1 MSPPAPLLLPLS
13 LLVLSLVLLFPFAA
27 SYRVA
32 PDTEAANPFVPYESG
47 FVGVQNE
54 PSNFLRERTN
64 EGAPGTQTYPRQF
77 GGQDGDSRG
86 KQICPGMVG
95 PLTDGKYYCLAKEYG
110 YCDRRS
116 GSCFCNL
123 GYEGIDCGS
132 CSPSHVREGGL
143 CYPKKLCPNDCSGSG
158 VCDYLTGTCT
168 CREHRIGNDCSM
180 KQCTHWDEKCNEC
193 DDGGCLKCTEG
204 YAVNRG
210 LPALFQCRSCTIH
223 DPRCSVCTVT
233 ECLACADPLLT
244 SIRRSGARPKDIA
257 LPQDELDRELSI
269 LVPFGSLQSNA
280 FDEAEPFYLQ
290 KSGPDL
296 DSVAEAC
303 DQGFDT
309 NRDWNCSSTVISHKV
324 CGHNGTF
331 SFSSPEYALNEGG
344 GSVRITVQRSGGV
357 ANAASVD
364 YNLEHITTNDTHVT
378 ATHIYTTSQTLDFAA
393 GQISKSFLVT
403 IHDDRVLTGDRKF
416 LLSLTNP
423 TNGALL
429 GPSRRTTVTI
439 LDDDGQRTVPSLT
452 STLQNSTPLQ
462 YTKWSADWNVAG
474 APELTGSTESNP
486 LWHTRA
492 FAGDANTFTV
502 QATKGSGVGQN
513 TGGDTVLLEVTEK
526 KYRAGYSTS
535 LTPGD
540 KLTYDYNSLSRSSMV
555 HGHRMSTIKNVQE
568 VAADNGDGTYDA
580 SITVERAGNYELHAK
595 LVIPGGF
602 LGHYY
607 DDPYM
612 TPERLTK
619 RRVDAQ
625 LNFDWETGTVTTFG
639 KDFAS
644 VWWGGKIMVSSSALY
659 TFSLEFDDNARLYI
673 DGSLLIDAWDRS
685 PGLFSTSYSLTA
697 GTYHD
702 VMVEFRDVLGTA
714 HLKLY
719 WESAAASVPYSLVP
733 SKNMYYTEE
742 LKGSPY
748 NYTVVAAQA
757 DGPKTTARGLG
768 LYKAIAGFEN
778 KFSIES
784 RDSFGNWRGDFDTGF
799 GSNAAFFDKFLG
811 DVAKL
816 DGFVG
821 VASLVSDSSGGGRGG
836 DDIPV
841 DIKWNETTRLFDCTY
856 VPGRSG
862 VYSLAVGLSSEL
874 LPYFDE
880 NPASLPQIF
889 GSPFTVDVSPG
900 PTFSRES
907 EAYGGFGNCAT
918 DAGSPIWDVTGALSD
933 SWGSWDPNDGCSG
946 VNHGVAGDE
955 QWFYINSRD
964 AQNNNRS
971 AWGDNWSVVA
981 HSFDSV
987 LAFEGTVE
995 QDSFRPGI
1003 YIAKITPLTS
1013 GRYYLDVTLDGAHA
1027 EGSPFELYVRHNA
1040 AYGPTSV
1047 IVNEATGAHLDA
1059 ETAPTVNS
1067 FIVQPRD
1074 KEGNDLKRHTYPYVS
1089 TVSAYVI
1096 SDASNA
1102 VTDATGSIVWLGDG
1116 TFRVDY
1122 TPTVSGA
1129 NKLNVLINGGHISGS
1144 PFATTSQAWLGSVR
1158 GSTSTATGSALT
1170 TGTAGIQ
1177 GTFVLQARDVNGNPR
1192 TGDGDTFTVDL
1203 AMNTLSV
1210 RPSDLDTMVDSSWG
1224 SAEAVSGSCS
1234 YFEDGKYNC
1243 IYNATVSGTYDM
1255 SVVEQAGGEHIVNS
1269 PFSLVISP
1277 AVASAT
1283 ESDVPGIG
1291 TRSGTAGIANVVE
1304 VYTRDVFGNYLL
1316 TGGDH
1321 VSVTA
1326 TMRNHHQT
1334 QWEREGGSTA
1344 FVVNGAPAAFI
1355 TGEVEDVF
1363 TTSVPVT
1370 DLNNGRYMT
1379 HFTPPYAGTYDLT
1392 AYMETPG
1399 GLWGYYYT
1407 TDDWIES
1414 KMSLQRHDLTVDFNW
1429 DLYSPVSGGQHPA
1442 ASCLTSGTTGVPD
1455 DPKTITWDESKCY
1468 GTGLS
1473 LPADFFS
1480 VKWAGYIEAEHDEE
1494 YEFGVECDAT
1504 SYVSLEVDGVDIVP
1518 YAQCSGNGGM
1528 LTGKLVM
1535 RAGTRVGIEVKY
1547 KHGDLV
1553 SSISLKWRSETQ
1565 GPWAVIGKD
1574 RLYRNVIASATVYT
1588 PTYAPN
1594 VPSAPHST
1602 AVGEAVTKS
1611 VAGMSHNFTV
1621 ECRDGFGNAVVGN
1634 LQLAGGGCN
1643 VAVVGRAASG
1653 AGVMSTFV
1661 GSVSDNS
1668 DGTYTVTYYPESSGT
1683 YYLSVTAESA
1693 AAHSDYG
1700 LHIRDWSVQHAH
1712 VLGSPFVLNV
1722 VAGAATDESEIDV
1735 LAAEDAIVGVESNVT
1750 IWARD
1755 NVRNRILTGGEVFE
1769 IFLAEAAVGDT
1780 YGHVDGDKN
1789 IYGTVV
1795 DNGDGTY
1802 TGFFTPGAQSGP
1814 LGTWELHVK
1823 LRVFD
1828 GSGVLVSRLQ
1838 CSGSPYDIVI
1848 WPSDPVGS
1856 TSHVASGETT
1866 KTLVVAAPGGEVNT
1880 FATGVNSLRTF
1891 YVQASDVSGNNWWVG
1906 GSNLVAR
1913 VRGSTNELKENTRL
1927 LVTDMQDGTYK
1938 VDMTLTQAGNYEID
1952 VGIAGSPTGLAKYGA
1967 EVNVDT
1973 GGFGLLGRYFSNA
1986 HMLGAPAIERVDS
1999 TIDFNWGHGLIT
2011 DSAIDYVSVE
2021 WTGFVKI
2028 PSSEDVVFELAN
2040 VDDYARLSLDGDVV
2054 LDTSTGA
2061 TEFTFSNGKA
2071 NMLYEIKIEFFET
2084 SLAASIGLYWR
2095 SESMQRHLVPS
2106 SWLYSSLD
2114 PIQGSPFALTVT

>member
-1 MSPPAPLLLPLS
+1 MPSLPSPPLLLLLS
-13 LLVLSLVLLFPFAA
+13 IVLYCLHNLPTTH
-27 SYRVA
+27 SYRVH
-32 PDTEAANPFVPYESG
+32 PDTESSTPFTPYESG

-54 PSNFLRERTN
+54 PSNYLRERTN

-77 GGQDGDSRG
+77 GGQDGDNRG

-95 PLTDGKYYCLAKEYG
+95 PLSDKKYYCLAKEFG

-116 GSCFCNL
+116 GSCFCNV
-123 GYEGIDCGS
+123 GYEGSDCGN
-132 CSPSHVREGGL
+132 CSPTHVREGGL
-143 CYPKKLCPNDCSGSG
+143 CYPKKLCPQDCSGSG

-168 CREHRIGNDCSM
+168 CREHRSGSDCST
-180 KQCTHWDEKCNEC
+180 KLCTQWDVKCNEC

-204 YAVNRG
+204 YAVNRD
-210 LPALFQCRSCTIH
+210 LPALYQCRSCTIH
-223 DPRCSVCTVT
+223 DPRCSVCTVDS
-233 ECLACADPLLT
+233 CLSCSDPLLT
-244 SIRRSGARPKDIA
+244 SIRRSGARPTDIA

-269 LVPFGSLQSNA
+269 LVPFGSLQVNA

-290 KSGPDL
+290 KTGPDL
-296 DSVAEAC
+296 YSVAEAC

-309 NRDWNCSSTVISHKV
+309 NRDWNCSTTVISHKV

-344 GSVRITVQRSGGV
+344 GSVRITVRRSGGG

-378 ATHIYTTSQTLDFAA
+378 ATHIYTTSQTLDFEV

-403 IHDDRVLTGDRKF
+403 IHDDRIYTGDKMF

-423 TNGALL
+423 TNGAML

-439 LDDDGQRTVPSLT
+439 LDDDLQRTVPRMTNTVQS
-452 STLQNSTPLQ
+452 SSPLE

-474 APELTGSTESNP
+474 APELTGSTESNIY
-486 LWHTRA
+486 WHTRA
-492 FAGDANTFTV
+492 FAGEANTFTV
-502 QATKGSGVGQN
+502 EARKGNGMAQN
-513 TGGDTVLLEVTEK
+513 TGGDTMLLEVTEK

-535 LTPGD
+535 AEKGD
-540 KLTYDYNSLSRSSMV
+540 KLVYDYNSLSRSGKV
-555 HGHRMSTIKNVQE
+555 HGHRMNTVKAVQE

-580 SITVERAGNYELHAK
+580 SITVERAGNYEMHAM
-595 LVIPGGF
+595 LVVPGGF

-612 TPERLTK
+612 TPEHLTK

-625 LNFDWETGTVTTFG
+625 LNFDWETGSVTTFG

-644 VWWGGKIMVSSSALY
+644 VWWGGKIKVASSDVY

-673 DGSLLIDAWDRS
+673 DGSLLIDEWDRS
-685 PGLFSTSYSLTA
+685 PGLSSTSFSLVA
-697 GTYHD
+697 GVYHD

-719 WESAAASVPYSLVP
+719 WESAGAGVPYSLVP
-733 SKNMYYTEE
+733 SENMYYTEE
-742 LKGSPY
+742 FMGSPY
-748 NYTVVAAQA
+748 NYTVVAAAA

-768 LYKAIAGFEN
+768 LYKATAGFEN

-836 DDIPV
+836 DDVPV
-841 DIKWNETTRLFDCTY
+841 DIKWNEATRLFDCTY

-880 NPASLPQIF
+880 NPSSLPQIF
-889 GSPFTVDVSPG
+889 GSPFTVDVTPG

-907 EAYGGFGNCAT
+907 EAYGGFGNCAA
-918 DAGSPIWDVTGALSD
+918 DSGSPIWDVTGALAD
-933 SWGSWDPNDGCSG
+933 VWGSWDAGDGCSG

-981 HSFDSV
+981 HSHDSL

-995 QDSFRPGI
+995 EDTFRPGI

-1027 EGSPFELYVRHNA
+1027 EGSPFELYVRHNV

-1047 IVNEATGAHLDA
+1047 IVGEATGAHLNA

-1074 KEGNDLKRHTYPYVS
+1074 KEGNDLKRDSYPYVS
-1089 TVSAYVI
+1089 TVSAYVT
-1096 SDASNA
+1096 SDASNS
-1102 VTDATGSIVWLGDG
+1102 VTDATGTINWLGDG

-1122 TPTVSGA
+1122 TPTVSGE
-1129 NKLNVLINGGHISGS
+1129 NKLNVVINGGHINGS
-1144 PFATTSQAWLGSVR
+1144 PFTITSQAWLGSVR
-1158 GSTSTATGSALT
+1158 GSTSTATGAGLT
-1170 TGTAGIQ
+1170 SGTAGIQ

-1192 TGDGDTFTVDL
+1192 TGEGDTFTVDL

-1210 RPSDLDTMVDSSWG
+1210 RPADLDNMVDDNWG
-1224 SAEAVSGSCS
+1224 NAAAVLGSCS

-1255 SVVEQAGGEHIVNS
+1255 SVVEQAGAEHIVNS
-1269 PFSLVISP
+1269 PFNLVISP

-1283 ESDVPGIG
+1283 ESDVPGVG
-1291 TRSGTAGIANVVE
+1291 TRSGTAGDSNVVE

-1326 TMRNHHQT
+1326 TLRSHHQS
-1334 QWEREGGSTA
+1334 QWERRGATDS
-1344 FVVNGAPAAFI
+1344 VVNGIDAGAI
-1355 TGEVEDVF
+1355 TGEVEDVYK
-1363 TTSVPVT
+1363 TSVPVT
-1370 DLNNGRYMT
+1370 DMNNGRYMA
-1379 HFTPPYAGTYDLT
+1379 HFTPPYSGTYDLT
-1392 AYMETPG
+1392 GYIETPG

-1414 KMSLQRHDLTVDFNW
+1414 KMSLLRHDLTVDFDW
-1429 DLYSPVSGGQHPA
+1429 DNYSPVSGGQAPGV
-1442 ASCLTSGTTGVPD
+1442 SCLTSGTTGVAD
-1455 DPKTITWDESKCY
+1455 DPNTITWDESKCY

-1480 VKWAGYIEAEHDEE
+1480 VKWTGFIEAEHDEE
-1494 YEFGVECDAT
+1494 YEFGMLCDEK
-1504 SYVSLEVDGVDIVP
+1504 SHVSLSVAGVDLVP
-1518 YAQCSGNGGM
+1518 LSHCSGNGGM

-1535 RAGTRVGIEVKY
+1535 KAGVRVPIEVKY
-1547 KHGDLV
+1547 KHADLV
-1553 SSISLKWRSETQ
+1553 STIGMKWRSETQ
-1565 GPWAVIGKD
+1565 GAWAVIGKD
-1574 RLYRNVIASATVYT
+1574 RLYRNVIASATVYV
-1588 PTYAPN
+1588 PVYAPN

-1602 AVGEAVTKS
+1602 AVGAVVTNS
-1611 VAGMSHNFTV
+1611 IAGMWHNFTV
-1621 ECRDGFGNAVVGN
+1621 ECRDGFAGGASGN
-1634 LQLAGGGCN
+1634 LQLVGGGCN
-1643 VAVVGRAASG
+1643 VAVLGRAASG
-1653 AGVMSTFV
+1653 AGIMSTFE
-1661 GSVSDNS
+1661 GSVWDNG
-1668 DGTYTVTYYPESSGT
+1668 DGTYNVTYYAESSGT
-1683 YYLSVTAESA
+1683 YYLSVTAETA
-1693 AAHSDYG
+1693 AAHDDYG
-1700 LHIRDWSVQHAH
+1700 SHIRDWSVQHAH
-1712 VLGSPFVLNV
+1712 VAGSPFVLNV
-1722 VAGAATDESEIDV
+1722 VAGASTEESEIDV
-1735 LAAEDAIVGVESNVT
+1735 LAVEDAVVGVESNVT

-1769 IFLAEAAVGDT
+1769 IFLAEGGVGDT

-1789 IYGTVV
+1789 VYGTVV

-1802 TGFFTPGAQSGP
+1802 TGLFVPAEQSGP

-1828 GSGVLVSRLQ
+1828 ESGGVVSRLQ
-1838 CSGSPYDIVI
+1838 CGGNPYDIVI
-1848 WPSDPVGS
+1848 WPSDPVGA
-1856 TSHVASGETT
+1856 TTHVASGESG
-1866 KTLVVAAPGGEVNT
+1866 KVLVVAAPGGEINT
-1880 FATGVNSLRTF
+1880 FSTNVNSLRTF
-1891 YVQASDVSGNNWWVG
+1891 YVQASDVSGNKWWVG

-1913 VRGSTNELKENTRL
+1913 VRGSTNEVKENTRL
-1927 LVTDMQDGTYK
+1927 LVTDIGDGTYK
-1938 VDMTLTQAGNYEID
+1938 VDMTLTQAGAFEID
-1952 VGIAGSPTGLAKYGA
+1952 VGIAGSPSGLSKYGSG
-1967 EVNVDT
+1967 VVVDT
-1973 GGFGLLGRYFSNA
+1973 GGFGLLGRYFSNQ
-1986 HMLGAPAIERVDS
+1986 HMLGAPSIVRVDS
-1999 TIDFNWGHGLIT
+1999 TVDFNWGHGLIT

-2021 WTGFVKI
+2021 WTGYVKM

-2040 VDDYARLSLDGDVV
+2040 VDDYARLSLDGDIV
-2054 LDTSTGA
+2054 LDTREGE
-2061 TEFTFSNGKA
+2061 TEFVFSNGKA
-2071 NMLYEIKIEFFET
+2071 NMLYEIKVEFFEKD
-2084 SLAASIGLYWR
+2084 LHASIGLYWR
-2095 SESMQRHLVPS
+2095 SDSMERHLVPS
-2106 SWLYSSLD
+2106 KWLYSSLD
-2114 PIQGSPFALTVT
+2114 LIQGSPFALTVV